1 MSNQEYIEFTLNDTS
16 NFKDC
21 NKIFNILIDC
31 KKNGKK
37 RTAQFWL
44 KRIPDNVVDYFN
56 QSEKNKSWSL
66 INLFQFII
74 EDLDVTFTGL
84 ELNENGIGRL
94 DFEANGYP
102 YGGPSSLI
110 IFLRAFGCIATNIDD
125 GSGVY
130 KVNWKSDF
138 VFKLKQESSDEPKG
152 LKAFFGRIFKK

>member
-1 MSNQEYIEFTLNDTS
+1 MIARKMER
-16 NFKDC
+16 
-21 NKIFNILIDC
+21 
-31 KKNGKK
+31 KK
-37 RTAQFWL
+37 TAKFWL
-44 KRIPDNVVDYFN
+44 KRTPDYVIDYLKHT
-56 QSEKNKSWSL
+56 EKNKSWSL

-74 EDLDVTFTGL
+74 EDLDVSFTGL

-110 IFLRAFGCIATNIDD
+110 IFLRAFDCIATETDD

-138 VFKLKQESSDEPKG
+138 DFKLESNKPKG
-152 LKAFFGRIFKK
+152 IKAFIKKVFNK

>member
-1 MSNQEYIEFTLNDTS
+1 MNNQEYIEFTFSDNS

-21 NKIFNILIDC
+21 NTVFNIMNDC
-31 KKNGKK
+31 KKNGTKK
-37 RTAQFWL
+37 TAQFWL
-44 KRIPDNVVDYFN
+44 KRTPETVVDYFN

-84 ELNENGIGRL
+84 ELNENRTGRL
-94 DFEANGYP
+94 DFEANDYP
-102 YGGPSSLI
+102 YGDATSLI
-110 IFLRAFGCIATNIDD
+110 VFLRAFDCIATDIDD
-125 GSGVY
+125 GAGVY

-138 VFKLKQESSDEPKG
+138 VFKLKKEPSDDTKG